1 MAADSLHVLLLAAGG
16 ASRFGSAKQAA
27 RLNGTPLLR
36 LMLSRAQELAG
47 PAVSVVLG
55 AHAAELVPLI
65 SGVTA
70 SVLVNRQWQEGIASS
85 LRLGLER
92 VPVGCDG
99 VLMLLADQVQVGTSE
114 LSQLVATW
122 RRQPLL
128 AAAAHYSGRLGV
140 PAIFPRSSFSALL
153 QLRGDRGAQ
162 AWLRAHAD
170 RVIAVPMP
178 RAAMDIDTP
187 EDLARAQALAEQEAA
202 PGDGAALSA
211 PSAKEISGAE
221 VTRVLGIESP

>member
-27 RLNGTPLLR
+27 KFAGTPLLR

-55 AHAAELVPLI
+55 ARAAELVPLI
-65 SGVTA
+65 AGVSA

-85 LRLGLER
+85 IRLGLER
-92 VPVGCDG
+92 VPSGCDG
-99 VLMLLADQVQVGTSE
+99 VLVLLADQVQVGTAE
-114 LSQLVATW
+114 LTQLAATW

-128 AAAAHYSGRLGV
+128 AAAAQYGGRLGV
-140 PAIFPRSSFSALL
+140 PAVFPRSAFSALQ

-162 AWLRAHAD
+162 GWLRANAA
-170 RVIAVPMP
+170 RVVAVPMP
-178 RAAMDIDTP
+178 RAAIDIDTP
-187 EDLARAQALAEQEAA
+187 EDLARANALAEQEAV
-202 PGDGAALSA
+202 PGAST
-211 PSAKEISGAE
+211 AKEISGAE
-221 VTRVLGIESP
+221 VTRLLGIPSP

>member
-27 RLNGTPLLR
+27 RLDGTPLLR
-36 LMLSRAQELAG
+36 LMLARAQELAG
-47 PAVSVVLG
+47 SAVSVVLG

-65 SGVTA
+65 SGVSA
-70 SVLVNRQWQEGIASS
+70 SILVNRQWQEGIASS
-85 LRLGLER
+85 IRLGLER
-92 VPVGCDG
+92 LPGGCDG
-99 VLMLLADQVQVGTSE
+99 VLLLLADQVQVGTPD
-114 LSQLVATW
+114 LARLAAAW

-128 AAAAHYSGRLGV
+128 AAAAQYDGRLGV
-140 PAIFPRSSFSALL
+140 PAIFPRSAFGTLL

-162 AWLRAHAD
+162 GWLRAHAE
-170 RVIAVPMP
+170 RVAVVPMP
-178 RAAMDIDTP
+178 RAAIDIDTP
-187 EDLARAQALAEQEAA
+187 EDLARAQALLEQE
-202 PGDGAALSA
+202 PSLSA